1 MPHWGMW
8 LACDQNK
15 TLSSANIPWPRLSG
29 TGCRSTE
36 HQRGNG
42 SRRMGL
48 GYSSSPIRSRRGSS
62 GRETSETGI
71 GLKTSKLI
79 STDNRGSKM
88 KVRTFILGVLLFVFA
103 AVSFA
108 TAAGKKP
115 TDEVR
120 KASEQFY
127 AALNRMLNGDAGPMA
142 DIWSHSA
149 VVTTMHPIGGREVGW
164 AMFEDHGSKWPN
176 WPQTGRLD

>member
-1 MPHWGMW
+1 
-8 LACDQNK
+8 
-15 TLSSANIPWPRLSG
+15 
-29 TGCRSTE
+29 
-36 HQRGNG
+36 
-42 SRRMGL
+42 MGL

-164 AMFEDHGSKWPN
+164 ATFEDHGSKWPN